1 MNRALTLSLVVGS
14 TIVGLMGTD
23 LILPAVPRLPEAL
36 GGDPALAQL
45 VLAAYI
51 GGSCAGLLAFGA
63 LGDRVATNRLFIGSL
78 TLAALVSF
86 ACSRAPSIEALIGL
100 RAVQGMVVS
109 GPAVFAPGI
118 VKALFDERG
127 AMAAIGV
134 LGSIEA
140 LGPALAP
147 IAGVALLAFGGWELN
162 FEVMAGVAGAVA
174 LLLLV
179 SGGVPQVSRRGEGSF
194 TVLLRDPV
202 FMRYAMSQALVLGG
216 LLVFVFGMPT
226 VFVRVNGGT
235 LTDFIVMQVCGV
247 TTFIIAANSATKAV
261 DRFGAERVIATGT
274 WLSAAGAT
282 GQFLY
287 ALSGGTSVLVI
298 TALFIPVNSGLGLR
312 GPPGFFRA
320 ILASH
325 GDDARGSGL
334 VILFLL
340 AASAIGT
347 ALVSP
352 WIEEGTIPITG
363 MALVFHLAAGA
374 CLLVLPR
381 LGATDPAV

>member
-14 TIVGLMGTD
+14 TIIGLMGTD
-23 LILPAVPRLPEAL
+23 LILPAVPQLPEAL

-51 GGSCAGLLAFGA
+51 GGACAGLLAFGA
-63 LGDRVATNRLFIGSL
+63 LGDRVSTNRLFIGSL
-78 TLAALVSF
+78 TLAALLSF

-162 FEVMAGVAGAVA
+162 FEVMAGVAGMVA

-179 SGGVPQVSRRGEGSF
+179 SGGVPQVSRRGVGSF
-194 TVLLRDPV
+194 TALLRDPV

-226 VFVRVNGGT
+226 VFVRVNGGS

-274 WLSAAGAT
+274 WVAAAGAA

-320 ILASH
+320 ILASL

-340 AASAIGT
+340 ATSAIGT

-352 WIEEGTIPITG
+352 WIEKGTIPLAG
-363 MALVFHLAAGA
+363 MALAFHLAAGA
-374 CLLVLPR
+374 CLLMLPK
-381 LGATDPAV
+381 LGATDPSV

>member
-14 TIVGLMGTD
+14 TIIGLMGTD

-194 TVLLRDPV
+194 TALLRDPV

-274 WLSAAGAT
+274 WLAAAGAT

-352 WIEEGTIPITG
+352 WIEEVTIPITG